1 MSNNLLGCNSLQFT
15 NANMHA
21 FPELIDRCTAFTL
34 QALEE
39 AQGRTIESLQT
50 SGATTLVKTLQMVQL
65 QKVVSAVGMFSIF
78 DALLQDRLECT
89 DGFKEADAILDCAG
103 AVRLKEHFGLL
114 KLAINVLKH
123 GEGRSYNEL
132 LGKAALPFNMKKPGE
147 DFFDEG
153 DVSEVQTLIE
163 VDDAFVINCSTTIRA
178 VTEVIQK
185 ARPEFIA

>member
-1 MSNNLLGCNSLQFT
+1 MSNNLLGCNLLKQT
-15 NANMHA
+15 DGNMHA
-21 FPELIDRCTAFTL
+21 FPELIDRCAAFTL

-39 AQGRTIESLQT
+39 AQARTIEALET

-78 DALLQDRLECT
+78 DALLQDRLECA
-89 DGFKEADAILDCAG
+89 DGFKEADAILDSAG
-103 AVRLKEHFGLL
+103 AGDLREHFGLL

-123 GEGRSYNEL
+123 GEGRSYKDLIE
-132 LGKAALPFNMKKPGE
+132 KPTLPFKIKKPDE
-147 DFFDEG
+147 NFFNEG

-163 VDDAFVINCSTTIRA
+163 VHDAFVIDCATTIRD

-185 ARPEFIA
+185 ARPDFIA